1 MLFADRDELLRLHGH
16 LTVETKWKIYSAG
29 IYIRLQLTN
38 GNVKNVYKWLKCGEK
53 WKQKKNFK
61 NANHAK

>member
-38 GNVKNVYKWLKCGEK
+38 GNVKNVQMIKVWWEVKTKEK
-53 WKQKKNFK
+53 F
-61 NANHAK
+61 